1 MGIKLNWDDQTDQ
14 NLDAVEIYR
23 TTTPFDPNNPG
34 TPLATLPGD
43 ATSYED
49 NTVSVGNTYYY
60 TVAVKKGEDR
70 SFAATQTQGYYSNLG
85 PGPKTILRGDW
96 TCGYFGEIPNEKWVT
111 PVDVVDKIKS
121 VLAVLTGLNFNT
133 SSTTWHKFVYNGKI
147 FYTPNNQLIYSTW
160 QNAYNAGFLFGE
172 DGFGELPT
180 GVAGNVNQKRIIEI
194 DGQYYLV
201 RPMRM
206 TNKPTTQYLTTQED
220 FYDGEWKATFAR
232 LRKDAKAITDPMIR
246 PRFNDYDSLVYCG
259 GPHLAAASAVATA
272 NSANIESIA
281 STALTANVNWMI
293 VLELIP

>member
-23 TTTPFDPNNPG
+23 TTVPFDPNNPG
-34 TPLATLPGD
+34 SPLVTLAGD

-49 NTVSVGNTYYY
+49 NAVNVGNTYYY
-60 TVAVKKGEDR
+60 TVAVKKGDDR

-96 TCGYFGEIPNEKWVT
+96 TCGYFGEIPNADWVS
-111 PVDVVDKIKS
+111 PVDVVEKIKV
-121 VLAVLTGLNFNT
+121 VLNSITGLSF
-133 SSTTWHKFVYNGKI
+133 TTNSANWHKFVYQGKI
-147 FYTPNNQLIYSTW
+147 FFTPSGQLITSTW

-180 GVAGNVNQKRIIEI
+180 GPAGNVNQKKVIEI
-194 DGQYYLV
+194 DGQRYLV

-220 FYDGEWKATFAR
+220 FFDGEWKATFAR
-232 LRKDAKAITDPMIR
+232 LRTDANALTDPMIR
-246 PRFNDYDSLVYCG
+246 PRFNDYGSLPYCG
-259 GPHLAAASAVATA
+259 GPHLASASATATA
-272 NSANIESIA
+272 DSRNVELIA
-281 STALTANVNWMI
+281 TTALTATVNWLI